1 MARRSA
7 MKEVQHTSGWR
18 KFSLGLTALIIVS
31 VVGGWAL
38 SSVFASKPSTVGVG
52 APVEA
57 SAAISPMELMVT
69 HGRPLPV
76 TEYAEPF

>member
-1 MARRSA
+1 
-7 MKEVQHTSGWR
+7 MKEVQHTSAWR
-18 KFSLGLTALIIVS
+18 KFSVALS
-31 VVGGWAL
+31 VFLVAVAVGAWAA
-38 SSVFASKPSTVGVG
+38 SSVFASKPVTVGVG